1 MDKCT
6 GMTHPVV
13 LSDGIKD
20 ATSDH
25 GDMVGTRQVN
35 EEKEADEVTV
45 IVEANTVVHP
55 WTVVV

>member
-6 GMTHPVV
+6 GMPHPVV

-20 ATSDH
+20 ATGDH
-25 GDMVGTRQVN
+25 DEMVGTRYVN
-35 EEKEADEVTV
+35 KEKEADEVAV
-45 IVEANTVVHP
+45 IIEADTVVHP